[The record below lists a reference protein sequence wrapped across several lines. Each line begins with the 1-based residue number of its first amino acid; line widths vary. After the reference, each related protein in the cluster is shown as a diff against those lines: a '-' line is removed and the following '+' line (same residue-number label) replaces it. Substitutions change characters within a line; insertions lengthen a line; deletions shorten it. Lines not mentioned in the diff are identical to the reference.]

1 MPESSSSGETL
12 LETWGR
18 YGRMVAES
26 RYGDDMTDLVTL
38 GRQQTP
44 IVAVRADDPLVR
56 SVVAYTGRMRAEA
69 ARLRDLADKYDALA
83 DNSDPTPVITPG
95 YGSAAEAH
103 TILLSWA
110 SVAAERGLDAWAAR
124 MLRVATDLPC
134 GCGVR
139 CDS

>member
-1 MPESSSSGETL
+1 
-12 LETWGR
+12 
-18 YGRMVAES
+18 
-26 RYGDDMTDLVTL
+26 MTDFVTL
-38 GRQQTP
+38 NSTSKP
-44 IVAVRADDPLVR
+44 IVAVPADDPLVG

-83 DNSDPTPVITPG
+83 DNSDPTPVLTPG

-110 SVAAERGLDAWAAR
+110 EIAAERGLDAWAAR
-124 MLRVATDLPC
+124 MLRVAADLPC

-139 CDS
+139 CDHVADPVADGVG